1 MRIVAAAC
9 ALAVVAAPLRAARA
23 DEPVAPPPAH
33 DSHVGRRLLVGAGLG
48 VGATLLGGVPLAA
61 TGANRDIAGPSESLM
76 ISGMGLLLVSLTA
89 ALYAAAGTAGITGGP
104 PEQPPPGWLELG
116 YVYVDDPQFAY
127 SNLLRARGELEL
139 GRVVIQP
146 SVTAAVDDDN
156 QRLVL
161 RSAYRLTRPRAG
173 DGSRLEAGLELVHHR
188 YGSDGFAV
196 SSIAARVAGRLDLAH
211 VGASLDGAFAELSAG
226 AGAERTG
233 YAGAA
238 DWNSMLLGRFA
249 FGVYLGRGRGE
260 ARLYY
265 DNRRDDYAGGLALKR
280 GSGFIGYFGTDGF
293 VRLFGRWSLAWAL
306 ERGAANIAR
315 LGVRAEWGR

>member
-9 ALAVVAAPLRAARA
+9 ALAVVAAPVRAAQA
-23 DEPVAPPPAH
+23 DERDDPPPAH
-33 DSHVGRRLLVGAGLG
+33 DSHVGRRLLAGAGLG
-48 VGATLLGGVPLAA
+48 VGVTLLGGVPLAL
-61 TGANRDIAGPSESLM
+61 TGANRDIAGPSESLV
-76 ISGMGLLLVSLTA
+76 ISGMGVLVVSLTA
-89 ALYAAAGTAGITGGP
+89 ALYAAAGTAGITGRPRARP
-104 PEQPPPGWLELG
+104 PRGWLELG
-116 YVYVDDPQFAY
+116 YAYVDDPQFAY
-127 SNLLRARGELEL
+127 RNLTRARGQLEL
-139 GRVVIQP
+139 GRVVVRP
-146 SVTAAVDDDN
+146 SVTAAMDDDN

-161 RSAYRLTRPRAG
+161 STGYRLTRRRPG
-173 DGSRLEAGLELVHHR
+173 DGSRLEVGLELVHHR

-196 SSIAARVAGRLDLAH
+196 SSAAVRVAGRLDLAH
-211 VGASLDGAFAELSAG
+211 VGDSLDGAFAELSAG

-233 YAGAA
+233 YARAA

-280 GSGFIGYFGTDGF
+280 GSGFIGYFGTDGHL
-293 VRLFGRWSLAWAL
+293 RLFGRWSLAWAL

-315 LGVRAEWGR
+315 LGVRAEWR